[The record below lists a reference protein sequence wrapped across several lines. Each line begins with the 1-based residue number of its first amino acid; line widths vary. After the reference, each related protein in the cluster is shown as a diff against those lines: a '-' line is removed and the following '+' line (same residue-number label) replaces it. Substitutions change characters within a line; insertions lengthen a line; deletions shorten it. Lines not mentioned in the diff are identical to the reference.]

1 MKCQYRHCNRILINV
16 HGNSTHCNDD
26 CTYAEKLLRQQDQY
40 AKKKKLKKIM
50 KEIKERLRKRKEQ
63 SLKNKYHE

>member
-26 CTYAEKLLRQQDQY
+26 CTYAEKLLRQRGQY
-40 AKKKKLKKIM
+40 KKKKL
-50 KEIKERLRKRKEQ
+50 RKRMDE
-63 SLKNKYHE
+63 LNEIINKYKSSRHKNISL